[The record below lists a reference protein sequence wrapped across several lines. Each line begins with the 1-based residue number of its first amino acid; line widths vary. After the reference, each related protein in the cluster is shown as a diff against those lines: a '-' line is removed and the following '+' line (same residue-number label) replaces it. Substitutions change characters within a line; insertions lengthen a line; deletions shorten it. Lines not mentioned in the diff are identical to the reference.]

1 MASAHGFLA
10 LTNKGITY
18 TSLPQRYHLF
28 ISQFHWKLTVQ
39 SCSWVSVTT
48 HNIQNPRLFKSVELD
63 RFLTSDDEDQMSEE
77 VKSKHDVVNVVDLLL
92 DTNCVG
98 LKPNFSMIEKVISLY
113 WDMGKNERAVL
124 FVKEFL
130 RREIAYREDGMEG
143 HKGGPTGYLAWKMM
157 ANGKYRN
164 AANLVIDLRESGLRP
179 EIYCYVMA
187 MTAMVKDLNELAK
200 ALCNLKGFRS
210 LV

>member
-1 MASAHGFLA
+1 MERSLAMSAEEESRREETFTWISDQNFA
-10 LTNKGITY
+10 FNLTTTVLNSFDNPLFIVI
-18 TSLPQRYHLF
+18 SDLMFPSHLF
-28 ISQFHWKLTVQ
+28 GGK
-39 SCSWVSVTT
+39 
-48 HNIQNPRLFKSVELD
+48 
-63 RFLTSDDEDQMSEE
+63 E
-77 VKSKHDVVNVVDLLL
+77 VKSKHDAVDVVDLLL

-98 LKPNFSMIEKVISLY
+98 LKPNFSMIEKVISSY

-187 MTAMVKDLNELAK
+187 MTAMVKELNELAK